1 MTTTNTARRPS
12 APTPSPRPSAPM
24 PPSPKQPANA
34 PKTTT
39 RCTVSPACWQIWP
52 ASAPTTSNPPTRCQ
66 RSPNS
71 PPPPRCNGEP
81 TNSST
86 SLTASVTCRQY
97 TPQPDHK
104 TPGHTPTRHQARGN
118 YGLDPS
124 STGVMA
130 PSDIG
135 TVGMPTGSGGSSA
148 DVGGVGSPVSGRG
161 LLPNHG
167 GFDVDAEHSSEDRG
181 GKFGGEGEQCG
192 GPGLAGSD
200 VESVESFAEPFGAD
214 VLARPLTGKQPR
226 TLAGLSDHGVGPPC
240 GDQFEDEICQRL
252 GQRRR

>member
-12 APTPSPRPSAPM
+12 APALSPRPSAPM

-52 ASAPTTSNPPTRCQ
+52 PSAPTTSNPPTRCQ

-118 YGLDPS
+118 YGL
-124 STGVMA
+124 VA
-130 PSDIG
+130 
-135 TVGMPTGSGGSSA
+135 
-148 DVGGVGSPVSGRG
+148 
-161 LLPNHG
+161 
-167 GFDVDAEHSSEDRG
+167 
-181 GKFGGEGEQCG
+181 
-192 GPGLAGSD
+192 
-200 VESVESFAEPFGAD
+200 
-214 VLARPLTGKQPR
+214 
-226 TLAGLSDHGVGPPC
+226 
-240 GDQFEDEICQRL
+240 
-252 GQRRR
+252 GQRQTHAAAGEPQRPQC